1 MAIYRG
7 KGGKTDVVP
16 ADGDQEFAGSIIA
29 EKDIHAHG
37 NISADGDITV
47 GGDIHWEGTITGDGS
62 GLENVPTPFLQADD
76 CIYINNQVITND
88 YTMPDGKNG
97 MSAGD
102 ITINGEVTIPD
113 GSLWH
118 VVGDDKEVSLEVLG
132 IPNHDLV
139 VVDDGGNVTA
149 TSFNGD
155 GSGLTG
161 LPIVDAYTREEVDE
175 QQSAQD
181 VKINK
186 NTADIAAIS
195 APVDAYTK
203 AEVDASQATQ
213 DAEIDTK
220 LGDAPTDGE
229 QYVRKDGTWAELAAA
244 DGGITDAPA
253 DGKTYGRKD
262 LKWEEVVSDGYT
274 KAEVDA
280 QQDAQDDAIAENATN
295 IATNTTDIA
304 TNATAIAKNK
314 TDIEALVDDV
324 DALTGSVIYKGSLNA
339 TVTPAPADAVVG
351 DMYINEYNVD

>member
-37 NISADGDITV
+37 NISANGDITAGGDITV
-47 GGDIHWEGTITGDGS
+47 NGGINVDGPISGDGS

-76 CIYINNQVITND
+76 CIYLNNQVITND

-102 ITINGEVTIPD
+102 ITINGEVTIPED
-113 GSLWH
+113 SLWH

-161 LPIVDAYTREEVDE
+161 LPI
-175 QQSAQD
+175 
-181 VKINK
+181 
-186 NTADIAAIS
+186 
-195 APVDAYTK
+195 
-203 AEVDASQATQ
+203 
-213 DAEIDTK
+213 
-220 LGDAPTDGE
+220 
-229 QYVRKDGTWAELAAA
+229 A
-244 DGGITDAPA
+244 DG
-253 DGKTYGRKD
+253 
-262 LKWEEVVSDGYT
+262 
-274 KAEVDA
+274 
-280 QQDAQDDAIAENATN
+280 
-295 IATNTTDIA
+295 
-304 TNATAIAKNK
+304 
-314 TDIEALVDDV
+314 
-324 DALTGSVIYKGSLNA
+324 
-339 TVTPAPADAVVG
+339 
-351 DMYINEYNVD
+351 